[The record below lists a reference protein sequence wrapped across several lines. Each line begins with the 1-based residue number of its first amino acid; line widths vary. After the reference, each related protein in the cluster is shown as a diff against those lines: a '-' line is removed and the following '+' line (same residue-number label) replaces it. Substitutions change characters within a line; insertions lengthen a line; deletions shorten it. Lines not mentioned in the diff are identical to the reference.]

1 LDYQDFFKIKDDWN
15 IKIEELKD
23 EQLVHYGSN
32 LLCGNGY
39 LGYRGT
45 LEEWGK
51 DEYQACVI
59 TDTYD
64 MADGKW
70 RELSNSP
77 NALFTEVKIGGEKLG
92 DYPDEDLMTTEL
104 DFDYKYGVFK
114 RNSRAKNS
122 TAEIVSE
129 RFASYD
135 NLHLIANKYQLNNL
149 EENKV
154 EIRLG
159 IKGDIWDLNGSHLEN
174 FSGEYDSEK
183 NILYLK
189 ANTVEKNIDL
199 ITALSFDFKKG
210 DIESLKVE
218 NEEKSIYLLLKIK
231 PENKVVKF
239 ERNMLVYSSNDL
251 KNPLEKA
258 VEAAVEATAE
268 GYQQLKQEHQHVWDK
283 KWELMDIKIAGNQLD
298 QLAVHFNL
306 YHNVIA
312 TPAHSEYLP
321 IGARGLSCQAYQ
333 GAAFWDQEIF
343 NLPMFLFTETKTAK
357 NILKYRYHT
366 LDGARKKAKDLG
378 YDGASYTIWKYYI
391 ATDDLDFVVDYGSE
405 ILFEVARFLHSR
417 VHYNQYK
424 DQYEIIRLLGPDEYH
439 ENVDNNA
446 FTNYQTRYA
455 LKKALYFYYKMENE
469 YPEKLKALKE
479 KIDLQEK
486 EVTAWQEI
494 AERIYLPE
502 PDENMLI
509 EQFDGYFDLE
519 DTTN

>member
-1 LDYQDFFKIKDDWN
+1 MDYQDFFKIKDDWN

-174 FSGEYDSEK
+174 FSGEYD
-183 NILYLK
+183 
-189 ANTVEKNIDL
+189 
-199 ITALSFDFKKG
+199 
-210 DIESLKVE
+210 
-218 NEEKSIYLLLKIK
+218 
-231 PENKVVKF
+231 
-239 ERNMLVYSSNDL
+239 
-251 KNPLEKA
+251 
-258 VEAAVEATAE
+258 
-268 GYQQLKQEHQHVWDK
+268 
-283 KWELMDIKIAGNQLD
+283 
-298 QLAVHFNL
+298 
-306 YHNVIA
+306 
-312 TPAHSEYLP
+312 
-321 IGARGLSCQAYQ
+321 
-333 GAAFWDQEIF
+333 
-343 NLPMFLFTETKTAK
+343 
-357 NILKYRYHT
+357 
-366 LDGARKKAKDLG
+366 
-378 YDGASYTIWKYYI
+378 
-391 ATDDLDFVVDYGSE
+391 
-405 ILFEVARFLHSR
+405 
-417 VHYNQYK
+417 
-424 DQYEIIRLLGPDEYH
+424 
-439 ENVDNNA
+439 
-446 FTNYQTRYA
+446 
-455 LKKALYFYYKMENE
+455 
-469 YPEKLKALKE
+469 
-479 KIDLQEK
+479 
-486 EVTAWQEI
+486 
-494 AERIYLPE
+494 
-502 PDENMLI
+502 
-509 EQFDGYFDLE
+509 
-519 DTTN
+519 